1 MENRARRATAVGAT
15 AFVLAGSAVLGMP
28 GTASAAETK
37 TVPCGS
43 TVTAKPGDKITGS
56 VLGIPTINLGI
67 VTEGTKVLTG
77 TLNAIL
83 GTLCQVTVNVVNT
96 VVSPLPGV
104 GAPAASAINQSVQG
118 LTSGTQQGLNTLTGG
133 GKQQSPAPGTG
144 GNPQQP
150 PAQGGTGG
158 APQGGTPQGTTPI
171 PDANSPL
178 LPGFA
183 TSPVFGGFPF
193 SVGSGYAPMRDYGGI
208 PFATAGLFTPSPH
221 DPVRQPDP
229 GLRPAVRPHRTE
241 RRGRLQLRDPDRGT
255 GRSATVRTGRF
266 HERVEPA
273 PADRRSGTLRSQ
285 RGPGPHLGAPPDGR
299 CQLSRLPSIF
309 HVPPSLILVHLV
321 LLLPRTT
328 PR

>member
-208 PFATAGLFTPSPH
+208 PFATAGLFTPSPAI
-221 DPVRQPDP
+221 RYGSQIP
-229 GLRPAVRPHRTE
+229 GYAPQYGLTGPNDAAAGNSGIQTAGRAEALPSAQDGFTNGSNLPLLIAVLALS
-241 RRGRLQLRDPDRGT
+241 GV
-255 GRSATVRTGRF
+255 SAGLVRTW
-266 HERVEPA
+266 VL
-273 PADRRSGTLRSQ
+273 RRM
-285 RGPGPHLGAPPDGR
+285 AAAN
-299 CQLSRLPSIF
+299 
-309 HVPPSLILVHLV
+309 
-321 LLLPRTT
+321 
-328 PR
+328 